1 MNKHTLIILSIMIFM
16 LFGTVF
22 AYSNQWVITSVN
34 MLWTEDGAWHILAD
48 VTNDSP
54 NPLVVDW
61 GRSKTI
67 TQSFSFSGNAGIR
80 YASFHFGYGG
90 STSYTETLNIH
101 MTVSP
106 YKRGYLYGTAVMVCR
121 EGVEAYY
128 WYDGKI
134 HNTDIY
140 VFKGTDHFREIYE
153 ERDF

>member
-1 MNKHTLIILSIMIFM
+1 MNKVFMILSVITFTFVGIV
-16 LFGTVF
+16 L
-22 AYSNQWVITSVN
+22 AYFNQWVITSVN
-34 MLWTEDGAWHILAD
+34 MVWTEDGPWHILAD

-61 GRSKTI
+61 GESKTI
-67 TQSFSFSGNAGIR
+67 TQNFYFSGRAGMS
-80 YASFHFGYGG
+80 YASLYFGYGG
-90 STSYTETLNIH
+90 LTSYTETLNIH
-101 MTVSP
+101 MTISP
-106 YKRGYLYGTAVMVCR
+106 HKRGYLYAAAVMVCR

-153 ERDF
+153 QRDF